1 MATTR
6 GSLQVKDGK
15 YYAVLSFKTDEIQ
28 ANGKPKY
35 KTKWFCTGYTVK
47 GNKKRAE
54 HFLEEKRNE
63 YDRKNLNYSD
73 LYFADYIE
81 LWLKNIKPELR
92 PQHTEVIRAILIIIL
107 FLILIAEEQS
117 YRT

>member
-35 KTKWFCTGYTVK
+35 KTKWFCTAKATTEAPLCARY
-47 GNKKRAE
+47 
-54 HFLEEKRNE
+54 EE
-63 YDRKNLNYSD
+63 
-73 LYFADYIE
+73 
-81 LWLKNIKPELR
+81 
-92 PQHTEVIRAILIIIL
+92 
-107 FLILIAEEQS
+107 
-117 YRT
+117 

>member
-35 KTKWFCTGYTVK
+35 KTV
-47 GNKKRAE
+47 
-54 HFLEEKRNE
+54 EE
-63 YDRKNLNYSD
+63 
-73 LYFADYIE
+73 E
-81 LWLKNIKPELR
+81 LVPS
-92 PQHTEVIRAILIIIL
+92 IR
-107 FLILIAEEQS
+107 
-117 YRT
+117 

>member
-92 PQHTEVIRAILIIIL
+92 PST
-107 FLILIAEEQS
+107 
-117 YRT
+117 YRGYSGNINNHI